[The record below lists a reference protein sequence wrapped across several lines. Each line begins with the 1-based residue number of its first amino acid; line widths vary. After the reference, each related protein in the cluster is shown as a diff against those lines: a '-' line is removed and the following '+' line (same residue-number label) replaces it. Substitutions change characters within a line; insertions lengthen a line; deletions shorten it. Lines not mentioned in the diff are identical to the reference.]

1 MRLYDY
7 VDDDLVKVETRDS
20 CNVKV
25 KVETRDSCNVK
36 G

>member
-25 KVETRDSCNVK
+25 KVDLLQ
-36 G
+36 